1 MILTDKIV
9 AQAKVLI
16 RDLEEQ
22 NLPMLELLCKAA
34 ENKLLAKLRPGI
46 RVEDCLA
53 DFVAAAALFAVAAMT
68 ELDETAQMEMVTVGD
83 LTLRRKSADAAAC
96 CLRYQAEL
104 LIMPFLADG
113 FAFLGV

>member
-1 MILTDKIV
+1 MTLTESII

-16 RDLEEQ
+16 RDLDEQ
-22 NLPMLELLCKAA
+22 NLPMLELMCRAA
-34 ENKLLAKLRPGI
+34 EIKLQAKLRPGI
-46 RVEDCLA
+46 RVEDCVA

-68 ELDETAQMEMVTVGD
+68 ELDEVAQMEMLTVGD
-83 LTLRRKSADAAAC
+83 LTLRRKSNDAAAC

-104 LIMPFLADG
+104 LMAPFMADD